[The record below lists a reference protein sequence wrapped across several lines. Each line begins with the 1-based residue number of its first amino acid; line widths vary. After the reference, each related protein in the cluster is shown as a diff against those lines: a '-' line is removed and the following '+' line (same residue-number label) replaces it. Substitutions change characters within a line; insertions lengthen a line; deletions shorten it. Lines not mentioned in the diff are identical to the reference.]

1 MAKKEGNTL
10 RGVDA
15 ETFETFLK
23 KNAGKMYEEAVG
35 AEIDIHKIIDDI
47 LKNNADS
54 SPTVGVSLFNS
65 AVMRE
70 LDEIDSETVQGV
82 FVGMRDRY
90 QKNYPAHMCI
100 LDLENGGTGFEVST
114 WDTRLMYNGVREQI
128 PEPCYIRM
136 SVKRNKEYG
145 NFEATSV
152 EEYKPMTDDQFR
164 EFLKPI
170 AINPGETS
178 TEDKYQVLVFKGIVD
193 KVQPV
198 SRFEEKEA
206 VGVYRVVE
214 SNGLTNPI
222 PHPVFQIRLL
232 KSASSDGVDTIATVI
247 FDRCRNTV
255 PNIMVDDIIDLCNE
269 AVTRYT
275 EPRSQA
281 EWVQNGLRGR
291 EVLIVGIVTSYKF
304 VRDNQYGETAF
315 VNIGGVCI
323 LDLNPPIGIGEAEP
337 QPEPEKPKEKKRS
350 RRSAK
355 EEPKE
360 EKAKETPKEEKRV
373 VAPTQG
379 AGIET
384 IVEKIIDYCDTLK
397 ITPDD
402 ISLGEVIE
410 KIESDAT
417 AAVVNAALKRARDL
431 CRKV

>member
-1 MAKKEGNTL
+1 
-10 RGVDA
+10 
-15 ETFETFLK
+15 
-23 KNAGKMYEEAVG
+23 
-35 AEIDIHKIIDDI
+35 
-47 LKNNADS
+47 
-54 SPTVGVSLFNS
+54 
-65 AVMRE
+65 
-70 LDEIDSETVQGV
+70 VQEHG
-82 FVGMRDRY
+82 
-90 QKNYPAHMCI
+90 
-100 LDLENGGTGFEVST
+100 
-114 WDTRLMYNGVREQI
+114 
-128 PEPCYIRM
+128 PEHH
-136 SVKRNKEYG
+136 G
-145 NFEATSV
+145 
-152 EEYKPMTDDQFR
+152 
-164 EFLKPI
+164 
-170 AINPGETS
+170 
-178 TEDKYQVLVFKGIVD
+178 
-193 KVQPV
+193 
-198 SRFEEKEA
+198 
-206 VGVYRVVE
+206 
-214 SNGLTNPI
+214 
-222 PHPVFQIRLL
+222 
-232 KSASSDGVDTIATVI
+232 
-247 FDRCRNTV
+247 
-255 PNIMVDDIIDLCNE
+255 DDIIDLCNE

-410 KIESDAT
+410 KIESEAP